1 MKRCSDKKTAQP
13 CGQTEPY
20 LRICLLCCL
29 FAAAPLYSRARVQEE
44 RPLVNTEYLLCIT
57 AFDVSELPQSQ
68 QAVGPILQ
76 NRFVKR
82 LGGINHRARTEQEL
96 TLYEQIAWDLR
107 RKDAAQKL
115 TAKRAE
121 RDALLY
127 RGFPDWK
134 YKKELKRIDG
144 EIRGLEADLEK
155 AGRVRPRAEGFPVFK
170 LVETFPQAPETG
182 AEEAFLEAQKADA
195 FVQAKLT
202 VYYQRIH
209 VRLQL
214 YTRFASYLY
223 EDETLFSPEDL
234 GEAANEIAVRLE
246 AAVSGTERSFF
257 TIRAEP
263 EDAQVLVNGNLAEKD
278 GEMVLNPG
286 PVLVSAAAEGY
297 ETLTGE
303 LELVPGEHASA
314 EIVLD
319 PLVMEQMTFSLPG
332 QSAKVYIGA
341 LYAGTLS
348 PSGDLELSIPDG
360 LYRYVN
366 VETDDGRAG
375 QLVVMGDERPGKEE
389 RIVTVNP
396 RLPPLSGE
404 KPVEKR
410 RRQFYGA
417 WGRLWVTIPLAFL
430 INGIKDSYLLGYR
443 ASAASLGPPGNME
456 LYDKASLFNN
466 ISLGAWIAVGV
477 FGIESLIRLIIY
489 VNAANREAVPLWNK
503 K

>member
-1 MKRCSDKKTAQP
+1 M
-13 CGQTEPY
+13 EPY
-20 LRICLLCCL
+20 PAVKSGTLTIYLLYCL
-29 FAAAPLYSRARVQEE
+29 FAAVPLYSRARVQEE

-68 QAVGPILQ
+68 QAMGPILQ

-82 LGGINHRARTEQEL
+82 LGGVNHRARTEQEL
-96 TLYEQIAWDLR
+96 TLYEQIAWDLL

-121 RDALLY
+121 RDDLLY

-134 YKKELKRIDG
+134 YKKELKRVDG
-144 EIRGLEADLEK
+144 EIKGLESDLEK
-155 AGRVRPRAEGFPVFK
+155 AGRIRPRVEGFPVFK
-170 LVETFPQAPETG
+170 LMETFPASPETG
-182 AEEAFLEAQKADA
+182 GEEVFLETKKADA
-195 FVQAKLT
+195 FIQAKLS

-209 VRLQL
+209 VMIKL
-214 YTRFASYLY
+214 YTRFGSYLY
-223 EDETLFSPEDL
+223 EDETFFSPEDL
-234 GEAANEIAVRLE
+234 GEAANELAVRLE

-263 EDAQVLVNGNLAEKD
+263 ENAQVLVNGNLAEKD
-278 GEMVLNPG
+278 GELVLNPG
-286 PVLVSAAAEGY
+286 PVFVSAAAEGY
-297 ETLTGE
+297 ETLTGK
-303 LELVPGEHASA
+303 LELAPGEHASS

-319 PLVMEQMTFSLPG
+319 PLVMEQLTFSLPG
-332 QSAKVYIGA
+332 RSARVYIGA

-348 PSGDLELSIPDG
+348 PSGDLELSIPNG
-360 LYRYVN
+360 LYRYLN
-366 VETDDGRAG
+366 VETDEGHTG
-375 QLVVMGDERPGKEE
+375 QVVVMGDERPGRED

-396 RLPPLSGE
+396 RLPPPSSE

-430 INGIKDSYLLGYR
+430 INGIKESYLFGYR
-443 ASAASLGPPGNME
+443 ASAASLGPPGSME

-466 ISLGAWIAVGV
+466 ISIGTWIAVGV
-477 FGIESLIRLIIY
+477 FGIESLIRLIVY
-489 VNAANREAVPLWNK
+489 VNAANREAVPLWK
-503 K
+503 KK